1 VSLKS
6 STPLLNQKGMSQ
18 EVTWEEW
25 IRRSL
30 LLVVLFW
37 LTAGI
42 LMPLYQLAARS
53 FQNLDGNWIGFAN
66 YLEYFSSPS
75 LSASL
80 LNSLQVAI
88 ASTLVSVSLGFVC
101 AYAVTRTAIPGKALF
116 RLLFILPISIPSVT
130 HGIGLI
136 YLFGNQGLVTK
147 GFFGWFQANLG
158 FDPSFDLQL
167 YGFNGILFVETLY
180 CLPLAILMLIAA
192 LNIADAR
199 LYEAAESLKT
209 PVWRTFLTVT
219 LPSVK
224 YGLFSTILVCFML
237 TFTDFGAPIVVGGKF
252 NVLATDIYKQVIGQQ
267 NLSMGATISILL
279 VLPTLFIFI
288 LNRIVEKQQIA
299 LLGSRVVPL
308 QPKRNLPLDL
318 AMFAFCTAIASIILS
333 VIGTSVFASF
343 VNVWYNLNDFSK
355 LRFTLEHYN
364 VNIAGSNGIEPFW
377 NSLQLALYSAGFGT
391 IAIFSTAYL
400 VEKSEGWQKLR
411 SLISFLSTLP
421 NALPGMVIGL
431 SYIFFFNLPSLQIPF
446 TSISFPNPFGGIYQS
461 IALLVIANIIHY
473 HTVSFVTVSTAL
485 KQLDPEFEAVAASMK
500 VPFYIT
506 LWRVTLPLSLS
517 AISQTAV
524 YLFVNSL
531 QTVSALVFLYSAPG
545 LLLASVTIVN
555 LEDAGE
561 TPAAAAMST
570 LIVLTSL
577 AVQAIY
583 WTITRGLIQRS
594 RAWTN

>member
-1 VSLKS
+1 VNLKS
-6 STPLLNQKGMSQ
+6 LPQAS
-18 EVTWEEW
+18 TWEDW
-25 IRRSL
+25 LRRSL

-37 LTAGI
+37 LTVGI
-42 LMPLYQLAARS
+42 LLPLYQLAARS

-66 YLEYFSSPS
+66 YLEYFTTPA

-88 ASTLVSVSLGFVC
+88 ASTLVSVSIGFAC
-101 AYAVTRTAIPGKALF
+101 AYALTRTAIPCKALF
-116 RLLFILPISIPSVT
+116 RTLFILPISIPSVT

-147 GFFGWFQANLG
+147 GFFGWFQARLG

-167 YGFNGILFVETLY
+167 YGFNGILFGETLY
-180 CLPLAILMLIAA
+180 CLPLAIVMMTTA

-209 PVWRTFLTVT
+209 PSWRTFLTVT

-224 YGLFSTILVCFML
+224 YGLLSAVLVCFMQA
-237 TFTDFGAPIVVGGKF
+237 FTDFGAPIVVGGKF

-267 NLSMGATISILL
+267 NLSMGATVSILL
-279 VLPTLFIFI
+279 VLPTLLVFIV
-288 LNRIVEKQQIA
+288 NRMVEKQQIA
-299 LLGSRVVPL
+299 LLGARVVPL

-318 AMFAFCTAIASIILS
+318 GMFGFCSAIALIILS

-355 LRFTLEHYN
+355 LHLTLEHYN
-364 VNIAGSNGIEPFW
+364 VNIAGSTGIEPFW
-377 NSLQLALYSAGFGT
+377 HSLQLALYSTGFGT

-400 VEKSEGWQKLR
+400 VEKSQGWQKLR

-431 SYIFFFNLPSLQIPF
+431 AYIFFFNLPSLQIPF

-485 KQLDPEFEAVAASMK
+485 KQLDPEFDAVAASMK

-506 LWRVTLPLSLS
+506 LWRVTLPLSLP

-524 YLFVNSL
+524 YLFINSL
-531 QTVSALVFLYSAPG
+531 RTVSALVFLYSAPG
-545 LLLASVTIVN
+545 LLLASVAIVN

-561 TPAAAAMST
+561 TAAAAAMST
-570 LIVLTSL
+570 LVVLTSL
-577 AVQAIY
+577 TVQGTY
-583 WTITRGLIQRS
+583 WLITRGLMQRS
-594 RAWTN
+594 RAWTNR